1 MKTTS
6 KTTSKAIEKLTE
18 RRAGLLDRLSMIDTA
33 LKAEN
38 RKLKEAAHG
47 DALALLHKSGVLNDP
62 ARLRELLQK
71 VTANAATGAG
81 HVEL

>member
-62 ARLRELLQK
+62 ERLRALLEK
-71 VTANAATGAG
+71 TAGKTAKGAG